1 MFLFHAAYSLGMIAL
16 TTGTALYI
24 WSARN
29 SGAGVGLAKLIGI
42 LVIIFSIGS
51 TLCTVYYGIKYW
63 SQGYFENPI
72 GMHGLMQ
79 MQDKSMMSDTDM
91 SNKINVQTKKR
102 GS

>member
-16 TTGTALYI
+16 TAGTALYV

-51 TLCTVYYGIKYW
+51 TLCTSYYGIKYW
-63 SQGYFENPI
+63 SQGYFQSPME
-72 GMHGLMQ
+72 MHGMMNNKNNTQ
-79 MQDKSMMSDTDM
+79 QDTAK
-91 SNKINVQTKKR
+91 QQ
-102 GS
+102 